1 MLNVAKDSRFSF
13 RLPVEVHDAL
23 TRAAE
28 AEDRSVANLVL
39 KILVDWLRRHKWLKV
54 KK

>member
-1 MLNVAKDSRFSF
+1 VAKDSRFSF

-23 TRAAE
+23 RRAAE

-39 KILVDWLRRHKWLKV
+39 KILTDWLRRHKWLKV